1 MQKELPSA
9 QAITEK
15 YRRHFQNPKK
25 LYLKGHH
32 QECEDN
38 PYNGRKYLQII
49 YTWPLN
55 NEVAGTPTLCA
66 VENLPP
72 NLQLALHICDSAS
85 MDSTNSICGFN
96 QL

>member
-25 LYLKGHH
+25 LYLKGYH

-49 YTWPLN
+49 YT
-55 NEVAGTPTLCA
+55 
-66 VENLPP
+66 
-72 NLQLALHICDSAS
+72 
-85 MDSTNSICGFN
+85 
-96 QL
+96 